1 MIIVGV
7 LPAFGITGDLTL
19 SVQGAV
25 LVVVLGGWVLINA
38 MKLFK
43 SGDDSIARK
52 LMLSSI
58 GYLTGMQLIYVMDR
72 FI

>member
-7 LPAFGITGDLTL
+7 LPAFGKTGDLTL
-19 SVQGAV
+19 SSQGALLVAVLGVWV
-25 LVVVLGGWVLINA
+25 LVNA
-38 MKLFK
+38 FKLFK
-43 SGDDSIARK
+43 SGEDRIARK

-58 GYLTGMQLIYVMDR
+58 GYLTGMQLIYVIDR